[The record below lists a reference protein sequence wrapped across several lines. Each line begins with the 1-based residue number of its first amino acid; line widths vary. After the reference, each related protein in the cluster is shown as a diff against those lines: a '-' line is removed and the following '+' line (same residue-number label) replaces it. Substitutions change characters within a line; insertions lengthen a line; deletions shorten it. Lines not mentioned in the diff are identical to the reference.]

1 MNNFIYLYCYKFVK
15 YNSLVKE
22 MEESYESSAESFNS
36 KQRTVG
42 QIFYIFIVISCLT
55 SITGGIWSIF
65 DFIMPTGKL
74 ASFLA
79 LSLGYQIAI
88 IAAFLAGLFFLLIF
102 FFGLFN
108 KGRRWVLH
116 FVFKVREI
124 EEKYKNRVDVK
135 IAAGGLLISIMAII
149 IGIVFALIQEILLG
163 PIPSSPFSALLAS
176 FSFGN
181 WILFSGISA
190 FAILGVVL
198 FMIYFWKNGYYIILR
213 VMGKLEK

>member
-1 MNNFIYLYCYKFVK
+1 
-15 YNSLVKE
+15 
-22 MEESYESSAESFNS
+22 MEESYESPAESFNS

-42 QIFYIFIVISCLT
+42 QIFYIFIVISCLI

-102 FFGLFN
+102 FFGLFK

-124 EEKYKNRVDVK
+124 EEKYKNRIDVK
-135 IAAGGLLISIMAII
+135 IAAGGLLISIIAII
-149 IGIVFALIQEILLG
+149 VGIIIALIQEIVL
-163 PIPSSPFSALLAS
+163 PSETSLFSAFLAS
-176 FSFGN
+176 FLTGN
-181 WILFSGISA
+181 WILFTGISA
-190 FAILGVVL
+190 FAVLAITL
-198 FMIYFWKNGYYIILR
+198 FMIYFWKNGYYVILR